1 MKGVIKIT
9 DRNRLRTG
17 FAPLYALVIIGIII
31 GSMYAERGH
40 HSENMLVHQFFMPL
54 YGGNTL
60 FAVMKNTF
68 FSVAAVLI
76 AAFIGGLSAVG
87 QPLGAALLI
96 YRGFGIGLS
105 AAMMYDLFGAKAV
118 SGVLVLILPKAV
130 AVIIISVLA
139 VRELFRSS
147 GAIFAFIVRGDTHD
161 DSRRSF
167 RLYCIKF
174 AALTVIS
181 LLISIA
187 DAALNYF
194 FRASLINS

>member
-17 FAPLYALVIIGIII
+17 FAPLYALVILGIII

-68 FSVAAVLI
+68 LSVAAVLI

-87 QPLGAALLI
+87 QPLGAALLM

-105 AAMMYDLFGAKAV
+105 AAMMYDL
-118 SGVLVLILPKAV
+118 
-130 AVIIISVLA
+130 
-139 VRELFRSS
+139 
-147 GAIFAFIVRGDTHD
+147 
-161 DSRRSF
+161 
-167 RLYCIKF
+167 
-174 AALTVIS
+174 
-181 LLISIA
+181 
-187 DAALNYF
+187 
-194 FRASLINS
+194 

>member
-1 MKGVIKIT
+1 M
-9 DRNRLRTG
+9 
-17 FAPLYALVIIGIII
+17 
-31 GSMYAERGH
+31 
-40 HSENMLVHQFFMPL
+40 
-54 YGGNTL
+54 
-60 FAVMKNTF
+60 
-68 FSVAAVLI
+68 
-76 AAFIGGLSAVG
+76 
-87 QPLGAALLI
+87 
-96 YRGFGIGLS
+96 
-105 AAMMYDLFGAKAV
+105 
-118 SGVLVLILPKAV
+118 LILPKAV

-174 AALTVIS
+174 AVLTVIS

-194 FRASLINS
+194 SERHLSILKLFRRSKNWVFFSRIMKAQE